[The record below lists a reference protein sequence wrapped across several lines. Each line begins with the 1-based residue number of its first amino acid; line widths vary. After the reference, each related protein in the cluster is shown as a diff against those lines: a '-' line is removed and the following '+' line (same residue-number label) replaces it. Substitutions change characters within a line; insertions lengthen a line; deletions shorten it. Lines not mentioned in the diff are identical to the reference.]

1 MRIAQEIQREQE
13 EIEVEVR
20 DLETRGVE
28 IEKELRGENSR
39 DQAVPEAGGRPSA
52 SGATDRVLLEELF
65 EIWRKITQLKKRDEE
80 LNIRQQELQL
90 EHRHAQLKEQLDLRL
105 SCNSK
110 IL

>member
-1 MRIAQEIQREQE
+1 M
-13 EIEVEVR
+13 
-20 DLETRGVE
+20 E
-28 IEKELRGENSR
+28 IEKELRGENSGR
-39 DQAVPEAGGRPSA
+39 NSGGGGGDQTVPERTA
-52 SGATDRVLLEELF
+52 SSATDRVLLEELF

-110 IL
+110 FF